1 MHPDIEEPAPRNIA
15 LDKPVRAAVI
25 VLAVL
30 AVLTALSVASVFVV
44 PVILSILLA
53 LVFSG
58 PCRWLKRRGIPQ
70 PVSAAAIVLSLL
82 SGVAFFAAALAI
94 PVAGWIEDAPRMA
107 QEVEWKLRNLS
118 GMAAA
123 VVEAEEQITE
133 AAATA
138 AAADADAGGGPLEV
152 VVEERGPLTEV
163 ALGAPLIVAQ
173 TVFVLILTFFILAS
187 GSLFHERLVAVMPSF
202 SDKRRAINI
211 AYDVER
217 EVSRYLL
224 HITLINA
231 GLGIAV
237 GMALGALGMPN
248 PMAFGLLA
256 FVMNF
261 VPFVGALVGL
271 VLSFAVALVNL
282 PSLFDA
288 FVVAGVYFML
298 TSIEGQVITPWMVG
312 RKLRLN
318 TVVILI
324 AVAFWAWLWSI
335 MGMIMAVPLLVTMSV
350 LCKHIDA
357 LKPMGQ
363 FLAGPGPNRD

>member
-1 MHPDIEEPAPRNIA
+1 
-15 LDKPVRAAVI
+15 
-25 VLAVL
+25 
-30 AVLTALSVASVFVV
+30 
-44 PVILSILLA
+44 
-53 LVFSG
+53 
-58 PCRWLKRRGIPQ
+58 
-70 PVSAAAIVLSLL
+70 
-82 SGVAFFAAALAI
+82 
-94 PVAGWIEDAPRMA
+94 MA

-118 GMAAA
+118 GVAAA

-133 AAATA
+133 AAA
-138 AAADADAGGGPLEV
+138 AAADQTNAPLEV
-152 VVEERGPLTEV
+152 VVEQRGPLTEV

-187 GSLFHERLVAVMPSF
+187 GSLFYERLVAVMPNF
-202 SDKRRAINI
+202 ADKRRAISI

-231 GLGIAV
+231 GLGVAV
-237 GMALGALGMPN
+237 GLALGALGMPN

-256 FVMNF
+256 FAMNF
-261 VPFVGALVGL
+261 VPFVGAMVGV
-271 VLSFAVALVNL
+271 VLSFAVALMNL

-288 FVVAGVYFML
+288 AVVAGVYFLL
-298 TSIEGQVITPWMVG
+298 TSIEGQVVTPWLVG

-357 LKPMGQ
+357 LRPLGE
-363 FLAGPGPNRD
+363 FLSGPGEARS

>member
-1 MHPDIEEPAPRNIA
+1 MT
-15 LDKPVRAAVI
+15 

-30 AVLTALSVASVFVV
+30 AVLAALSFASVFVV
-44 PVILSILLA
+44 PVILAILLA

-58 PCRWLKRRGIPQ
+58 PCRWLRRRGIPQ

-123 VVEAEEQITE
+123 VVEAEEQITK

-138 AAADADAGGGPLEV
+138 AAADEGNGPLEV

-187 GSLFHERLVAVMPSF
+187 GSLFHERLVSVMPNF
-202 SDKRRAINI
+202 SDKRRAISI

-237 GMALGALGMPN
+237 GIALGALGMPN
-248 PMAFGLLA
+248 PLAFGLLA

-288 FVVAGVYFML
+288 FVVAGVYFTL
-298 TSIEGQVITPWMVG
+298 TSIEGQVVTPWLVG

-357 LKPMGQ
+357 LKPLGE
-363 FLAGPGPNRD
+363 FLAGPGPDRA

>member
-1 MHPDIEEPAPRNIA
+1 MACLA
-15 LDKPVRAAVI
+15 L
-25 VLAVL
+25 
-30 AVLTALSVASVFVV
+30 LTALSVASVFVV

-58 PCRWLKRRGIPQ
+58 PCRWLKRRRIPE
-70 PVSAAAIVLSLL
+70 PLSAAAIVLSLL
-82 SGVAFFAAALAI
+82 SAVGFFAAALAI
-94 PVAGWIEDAPRMA
+94 PAAGWIEDAPRMA

-118 GMAAA
+118 GVAAA

-133 AAATA
+133 AAA
-138 AAADADAGGGPLEV
+138 AAADQTNAPLEV
-152 VVEERGPLTEV
+152 VVEQRGPLTEV

-187 GSLFHERLVAVMPSF
+187 GSLFYERLVAVMPNF
-202 SDKRRAINI
+202 ADKRRAISI

-231 GLGIAV
+231 GLGVAV
-237 GMALGALGMPN
+237 GLALGALGMPN

-256 FVMNF
+256 FAMNF
-261 VPFVGALVGL
+261 VPFVGAMVGV
-271 VLSFAVALVNL
+271 VLSFAVALMNL

-288 FVVAGVYFML
+288 AVVAGVYFLL
-298 TSIEGQVITPWMVG
+298 TSIEGQVVTPWLVG

-357 LKPMGQ
+357 LRPLGE
-363 FLAGPGPNRD
+363 FLSGPGEARS

>member
-1 MHPDIEEPAPRNIA
+1 MILLACLA
-15 LDKPVRAAVI
+15 L
-25 VLAVL
+25 
-30 AVLTALSVASVFVV
+30 LTALSVASVFVV

-58 PCRWLKRRGIPQ
+58 PCRWLKRRRIPE
-70 PVSAAAIVLSLL
+70 PLSAAAIVLSLL
-82 SGVAFFAAALAI
+82 SAVGFFAAALAI
-94 PVAGWIEDAPRMA
+94 PAAGWIEDAPRMA

-118 GMAAA
+118 GVAAA

-133 AAATA
+133 AAA
-138 AAADADAGGGPLEV
+138 AAADQTNAPLEV
-152 VVEERGPLTEV
+152 VVEQRGPLTEV

-187 GSLFHERLVAVMPSF
+187 GSLFYERLVAVMPNF
-202 SDKRRAINI
+202 ADKRRAISI

-231 GLGIAV
+231 GLGVAV
-237 GMALGALGMPN
+237 GLALGALGMPN

-256 FVMNF
+256 FAMNF
-261 VPFVGALVGL
+261 VPFVGAMVGV
-271 VLSFAVALVNL
+271 VLSFAVALMNL

-288 FVVAGVYFML
+288 AVVAGVYFLL
-298 TSIEGQVITPWMVG
+298 TSIEGQVVTPWLVG

-357 LKPMGQ
+357 LRPLGE
-363 FLAGPGPNRD
+363 FLSGPGEARS